1 MALKEQSAE
10 FCCDESWKC
19 DDHDVTETPS
29 FTFVLL
35 IAAHSTKK
43 MPAKKQKGPLGFTG
57 DVGKEGRSAQAKRD
71 SAPYTPEVGSES
83 LLVIFPF
90 VVPFSKSNEFM
101 LVGEQGNSVD
111 DSPAV
116 NLSAASPVPNSEYSD
131 YMLLF
136 RICELRY
143 LLSIATTA
151 EQL

>member
-1 MALKEQSAE
+1 
-10 FCCDESWKC
+10 
-19 DDHDVTETPS
+19 
-29 FTFVLL
+29 
-35 IAAHSTKK
+35 
-43 MPAKKQKGPLGFTG
+43 
-57 DVGKEGRSAQAKRD
+57 
-71 SAPYTPEVGSES
+71 
-83 LLVIFPF
+83 
-90 VVPFSKSNEFM
+90 M

-151 EQL
+151 E